1 MLLLLR
7 WIWLCVVASGGA
19 LITQNMMIV
28 NACPPF
34 PATPLGPKVG
44 WLGRAG
50 LFTSPANPHLLGA
63 EVENYGEDGEVQDT
77 FPIVIDLRDGS
88 VTAGNIPDPTAPSL
102 ELDDPTGGYEIEVS
116 DDGRMV
122 TLASATAGTS
132 VDVTLFA
139 STEEKVDAFSV
150 TFQFFFVSPK
160 LQRAYLFHE
169 VKIDCGRPGGVVFS
183 GCEACPTCILEQSQY
198 VSIVDLA
205 TGQTT
210 VQVFENSLGGFGF
223 LDDTGPFNSS
233 QLVVYDDLQFASTP
247 SPIVCVLPFVF
258 YNETMAEDS
267 TFNPSYVPALVPG
280 STMSPREATA
290 YRPIGREVTVDSTV
304 TTTPGPSLPYSIT
317 LTMTIQQER
326 LIDREVIRSID
337 VDMEQIR
344 RLTGFDITRFITVPP
359 PWQPPVQSPVVT
371 LPPVAAP
378 TTMPPLPSNP
388 HLPLPKFADPMKPSH
403 LPTTTQAPVVAPILP
418 GDPVL
423 APAPPVPPLTLT
435 RAPFP
440 TVPIYFPVVRPT
452 PAMLPSPVTPSN
464 PGTPDPLLP
473 TPLVVPRTPVM
484 TTRPV
489 ADITSPAPL
498 APIVNVPTIPIAWG
512 PAVTAKTTPD
522 ALVSS
527 SSSSYTGSDYDY
539 WCYYR
544 RNGGVVAMLIL
555 SSTCLLLWS
564 AG

>member
-1 MLLLLR
+1 MLLLLLR
-7 WIWLCVVASGGA
+7 WFWLSVVASGGA
-19 LITQNMMIV
+19 LLTQNTMIV

-63 EVENYGEDGEVQDT
+63 EVENYGEDGEIQDT

-102 ELDDPTGGYEIEVS
+102 DLDDPIGGYEIEVS

-139 STEEKVDAFSV
+139 PTTEQVDAFSV

-169 VKIDCGRPGGVVFS
+169 VKIDCGWPGGVVFS
-183 GCEACPTCILEQSQY
+183 GCETCPTCILEQSQY

-205 TGQTT
+205 SGQTT
-210 VQVFENSLGGFGF
+210 AQAFENSLGGFGF

-233 QLVVYDDLQFASTP
+233 QIVVYDDLQFASTP

-290 YRPIGREVTVDSTV
+290 YRSIGREVTVDSTL
-304 TTTPGPSLPYSIT
+304 TTTPGPSLPYTVT

-344 RLTGFDITRFITVPP
+344 RLAGFDITRFITVPP
-359 PWQPPVQSPVVT
+359 PGQPPVQSPAVT
-371 LPPVAAP
+371 LPPMAAP
-378 TTMPPLPSNP
+378 TS
-388 HLPLPKFADPMKPSH
+388 
-403 LPTTTQAPVVAPILP
+403 ILP

-423 APAPPVPPLTLT
+423 APVPPLKLT

-440 TVPIYFPVVRPT
+440 TVPIYFWGTTPVVRPT
-452 PAMLPSPVTPSN
+452 PALLPSPVTSSN
-464 PGTPDPLLP
+464 PGTPDALLP

-484 TTRPV
+484 TTIPV
-489 ADITSPAPL
+489 ADITFPVPL

-512 PAVTAKTTPD
+512 PAVMAKTTPD

-527 SSSSYTGSDYDY
+527 SSSSYTGGDYDY
-539 WCYYR
+539 CCYYR

-555 SSTCLLLWS
+555 SSTGLLLWS
-564 AG
+564 AGCC